1 MNGSTGTILY
11 FVVLIAIFYFLM
23 IRPQQK
29 QAKARKQMLNA
40 LKNGDSIITSSGI
53 YGKIVKLKDDYFI
66 METGPDRVKIKLQR
80 EAIGIVEK
88 SAEKEKPDTL
98 EEPEEEIQEATE
110 E

>member
-1 MNGSTGTILY
+1 MGGQTGTILY
-11 FVVLIAIFYFLM
+11 FVVLIAIFYFML

-29 QAKARKQMLNA
+29 QAKARKQMLSEI
-40 LKNGDSIITSSGI
+40 KNGDTIITNSGI

-66 METGPDRVKIKLQR
+66 METGPDRVKLKLQR

-98 EEPEEEIQEATE
+98 EDPDEEISEETQE
-110 E
+110 

>member
-1 MNGSTGTILY
+1 MGGQTGTILY

-29 QAKARKQMLNA
+29 QAKERKKMLSEI
-40 LKNGDSIITSSGI
+40 KNGDTIITSSGI

-66 METGPDRVKIKLQR
+66 METGPDRVKLKLQR

-88 SAEKEKPDTL
+88 SAAKEKPDTL
-98 EEPEEEIQEATE
+98 EEPDEEIAEETQE
-110 E
+110 